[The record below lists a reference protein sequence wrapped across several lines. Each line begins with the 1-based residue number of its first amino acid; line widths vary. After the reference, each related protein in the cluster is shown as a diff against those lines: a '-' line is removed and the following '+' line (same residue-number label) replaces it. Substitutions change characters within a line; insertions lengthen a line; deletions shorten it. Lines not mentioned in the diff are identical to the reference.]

1 MTRTAAVS
9 ANGRSFWAYDVSI
22 SFLAYE
28 MLVVGREGAPGP
40 WFDQLAGSLAAVA
53 TVGGDAGLNLEPVV
67 EADAVKAFATIASEA
82 AARLGALRAV
92 TKADA
97 ELRRIEGWPA
107 IWRDLHGPSMPTAPM
122 ADLANAMTEL
132 LRGTLPQPPPG
143 TWWYLGLP
151 DGPSTITMNGG
162 SDV

>member
-22 SFLAYE
+22 SFLAHE
-28 MLVVGREGAPGP
+28 MLVVGREGASGP

-53 TVGGDAGLNLEPVV
+53 TVGGNAGLNLEPVV
-67 EADAVKAFATIASEA
+67 EADAVEPFAAIASEA
-82 AARLGALRAV
+82 AARLGALRVV
-92 TKADA
+92 TEADA
-97 ELRRIEGWPA
+97 ELRRTEGWPV
-107 IWRDLHGPSMPTAPM
+107 IWRNLHGPAMPTAPM
-122 ADLANAMTEL
+122 AALANAMINL
-132 LRGTLPQPPPG
+132 LRGTLPKPPFG

-162 SDV
+162 SDG